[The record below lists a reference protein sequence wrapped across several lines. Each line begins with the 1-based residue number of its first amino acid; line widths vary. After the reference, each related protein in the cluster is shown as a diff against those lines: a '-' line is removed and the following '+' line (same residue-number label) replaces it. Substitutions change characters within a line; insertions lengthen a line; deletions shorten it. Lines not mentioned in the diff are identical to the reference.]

1 MPRQLSLFR
10 LVHRIK
16 PSMPHGTWSL
26 FHHFIQCFVTSCLLA
41 SVCAAP
47 QLPPPAP
54 PEPIPLLQQPYQQDF
69 NDLATQARDVPFPPS
84 QTSLH
89 MGWWASQSTYSTS
102 SGADTGGGGGLFS
115 YGREG
120 SAERALGALTSNQVA
135 YVAWGVSFCLG
146 RHHAGSKKALWAL
159 EIAYRG
165 EQWSGGGNK
174 SSMLIFDY
182 SVVDKEEYYHGKKW
196 GYYDVTPG
204 LWLVKDSL
212 SFASPVLGGRVRS
225 LDGNDPANSR
235 SIRHTLAIDG
245 WHGDKIVQLRWIIRD
260 RMGKDHNLAVDDLRI
275 SLVALQ
281 EYHFSHARL
290 HDSPWFYAGI
300 SIASLAIALILV
312 ISFIFFIHKRK
323 QNERESRDYA
333 LIAAASSTDPLLEE
347 SGAQDTSINPN
358 FGYSGDRIGGDLSSL

>member
-1 MPRQLSLFR
+1 
-10 LVHRIK
+10 
-16 PSMPHGTWSL
+16 MPHGTWSL

-182 SVVDKEEYYHGKKW
+182 SVVDKGTGTACILLKALCTSFWNLCPKCRPGHSKFQLVVAQGGQQGFSRGFPYQCMGVLLDAPLTPLVLAAQGAPIKW
-196 GYYDVTPG
+196 TG
-204 LWLVKDSL
+204 LS
-212 SFASPVLGGRVRS
+212 VRS
-225 LDGNDPANSR
+225 L
-235 SIRHTLAIDG
+235 
-245 WHGDKIVQLRWIIRD
+245 
-260 RMGKDHNLAVDDLRI
+260 
-275 SLVALQ
+275 
-281 EYHFSHARL
+281 
-290 HDSPWFYAGI
+290 
-300 SIASLAIALILV
+300 
-312 ISFIFFIHKRK
+312 
-323 QNERESRDYA
+323 
-333 LIAAASSTDPLLEE
+333 
-347 SGAQDTSINPN
+347 
-358 FGYSGDRIGGDLSSL
+358 